1 MSEEQFQASGNW
13 WETPARNMRYESVE
27 QQQQQQSSSFGG
39 WQQQQ
44 HHDTMSAS
52 GSSSVVFHDTTQKLQ
67 PSDSSTSNNDSNL
80 HMMGLGLSSQTI
92 DWNQASLLE
101 DHGSIPA
108 TAI

>member
-1 MSEEQFQASGNW
+1 MAEEQFQASGNW

-44 HHDTMSAS
+44 HHDT
-52 GSSSVVFHDTTQKLQ
+52 TQKLQ
-67 PSDSSTSNNDSNL
+67 LSDSSTSNNDSNL

-92 DWNQASLLE
+92 DWNQASLL
-101 DHGSIPA
+101 
-108 TAI
+108 

>member
-1 MSEEQFQASGNW
+1 MAEEQFQASGNW

-27 QQQQQQSSSFGG
+27 QQQQQQQQQSSSFGG

-44 HHDTMSAS
+44 H
-52 GSSSVVFHDTTQKLQ
+52 HDTTQKLQ

-92 DWNQASLLE
+92 HWNQASLL
-101 DHGSIPA
+101 
-108 TAI
+108 

>member
-1 MSEEQFQASGNW
+1 MAEEQFQASGNW

-27 QQQQQQSSSFGG
+27 QQQQQQQSSSFGG

-44 HHDTMSAS
+44 H
-52 GSSSVVFHDTTQKLQ
+52 HDTTQKLQ

-92 DWNQASLLE
+92 DWNQASLL
-101 DHGSIPA
+101 
-108 TAI
+108 

>member
-1 MSEEQFQASGNW
+1 MAEEQFQASGNW

-27 QQQQQQSSSFGG
+27 QQQQSSSFGG

-44 HHDTMSAS
+44 H
-52 GSSSVVFHDTTQKLQ
+52 HDTTQKLQ

-92 DWNQASLLE
+92 HWNQASLL
-101 DHGSIPA
+101 
-108 TAI
+108 